1 METADLVQVRT
12 ATEPQSPV
20 STEPQPPASAA
31 QGVACSMGHG
41 SGSPSQS
48 GLAWLGKYRG
58 WVWLGSAAIA
68 GTGLALGEGWV
79 TFAGLAPL
87 LYSLPCAAMM
97 VFCMKGMSSGMQK
110 TQDQNPAPP
119 PPSDGNPRG

>member
-1 METADLVQVRT
+1 MCHA
-12 ATEPQSPV
+12 
-20 STEPQPPASAA
+20 
-31 QGVACSMGHG
+31 

-48 GLAWLGKYRG
+48 GVAWLAKHRG
-58 WVWLGSAAIA
+58 WVMLGSAAVA

-110 TQDQNPAPP
+110 AQNQDPASVPP
-119 PPSDGNPRG
+119 ATDGNTQG